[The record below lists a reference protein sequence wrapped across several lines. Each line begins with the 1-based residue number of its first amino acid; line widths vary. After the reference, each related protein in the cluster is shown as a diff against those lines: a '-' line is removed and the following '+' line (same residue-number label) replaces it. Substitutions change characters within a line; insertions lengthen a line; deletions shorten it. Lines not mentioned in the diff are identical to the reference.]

1 MIDIAA
7 LVKAQ
12 LFSTTGDHAQRWYRL
27 STPYFRASQ
36 QATCQLPCR
45 VTSAGD
51 PQNLTIY
58 RRASVHRHSFGYSLF
73 NNQATI
79 PLVMSYARG
88 YNRTLLSVSDGLI
101 SVRQLI

>member
-27 STPYFRASQ
+27 STPSLRERQ
-36 QATCQLPCR
+36 QATYQLTYR

-51 PQNLTIY
+51 PQHLTIH

-73 NNQATI
+73 NNQATT
-79 PLVMSYARG
+79 PLVMSFARS
-88 YNRTLLSVSDGLI
+88 YNRTLLSASDGLI
-101 SVRQLI
+101 SVQQLI